1 MKMIPPKF
9 TLKDWSVE
17 ERPREKLISLGAQQL
32 SNAELLALLIG
43 SENPGETAVQL
54 MQRLM
59 ASLNNDLGLMDIK
72 KRWYASGGL
81 GRITFSIE

>member
-43 SENPGETAVQL
+43 KWKSWGNCCSTHAAPHG
-54 MQRLM
+54 
-59 ASLNNDLGLMDIK
+59 
-72 KRWYASGGL
+72 
-81 GRITFSIE
+81 FP